1 MNAFQPTGPRL
12 FEGEKWCVL
21 TGALGPVL
29 GLLIWIY
36 VLIFGNVEAPAHG
49 GDLLRAASFNT
60 ASGIFIIAVAAF
72 VPLANFKPRMRWW
85 IDFYII
91 FSGVGSYVL
100 ETVQHARGVS
110 PRIPT
115 NLTTLWGINFVV
127 TQIFAAM
134 AVGIMWYTIMVM
146 IGLFRKGAL
155 EKRPIMVVAARYGMI
170 GSMLGFVGGLWM
182 IVDYNIT
189 LNKDLT
195 HSIIYFHGYAFH
207 GLQAVPFMAAF
218 LERVQMPEASRR
230 RLIHWGG
237 LTFTLSAVLIGL
249 QVLVDHKSL
258 FHITPI
264 MTVAAILV
272 VAWAALFAYSGML
285 YLRSRSGSG
294 NIGKGQAVRQS

>member
-1 MNAFQPTGPRL
+1 MNAFQPTGPKL

-21 TGALGPVL
+21 TGVLGPVL
-29 GLLIWIY
+29 GLLILIY
-36 VLIFGNVEAPAHG
+36 VAIFGNVENPQHG

-72 VPLANFKPRMRWW
+72 VPLANFKPRLRWW

-91 FSGVGSYVL
+91 FSGLGSYIL
-100 ETVQHARGVS
+100 ETIQHARGVS

-115 NLTTLWGINFVV
+115 NLTTLWGVNFVI
-127 TQIFAAM
+127 TQVFAAM

-146 IGLFRKGAL
+146 IGLFRKDSL
-155 EKRPIMVVAARYGMI
+155 EKRPLMVWAARYGMI
-170 GSMLGFVGGLWM
+170 GSMLGFIGGLWM
-182 IVDYNIT
+182 IIDYNIT
-189 LNKDLT
+189 LTKELT

-218 LERVQMPEASRR
+218 LERVNMPEASRR

-237 LTFTLSAVLIGL
+237 WTFTLSAVLLGL

-258 FHITPI
+258 TSITPI
-264 MTVAAILV
+264 MSVAAILV
-272 VAWAALFAYSGML
+272 VAWACLFAYSGLL
-285 YLRSRSGSG
+285 YLRSRRGASS
-294 NIGKGQAVRQS
+294 IGKGEAVRQS